1 MGSNRIKLQLTKKQN
16 TDHVCTLYTIC
27 EPFMKPSSLKFLLN
41 LEVATDAYK
50 LVLGLSNLRKTS
62 KIQTNANL
70 GVQSSWITK
79 TETLMPCPSIGPK
92 RVQIV
97 LDKVKKQNSVCTEKS
112 FLNLSKIIL
121 TGPKSF
127 STCRWTLG
135 MRYLILCMYLV
146 KYYQA
151 CLEFKEFK
159 KMGMNAWILI
169 LKFGYGVCTS
179 FILRHFVVSTH
190 INRAL

>member
-1 MGSNRIKLQLTKKQN
+1 
-16 TDHVCTLYTIC
+16 
-27 EPFMKPSSLKFLLN
+27 
-41 LEVATDAYK
+41 
-50 LVLGLSNLRKTS
+50 
-62 KIQTNANL
+62 
-70 GVQSSWITK
+70 
-79 TETLMPCPSIGPK
+79 MPCTCIGPK
-92 RVQIV
+92 RVQIA

-127 STCRWTLG
+127 STCRWT
-135 MRYLILCMYLV
+135 RDAISEIMYVV

-159 KMGMNAWILI
+159 KNGHECLNIDSEIL
-169 LKFGYGVCTS
+169 VCCTS